1 MDFITIL
8 HIFEMKPTGTSETLA
23 QLRLKRCRDE
33 DLDELDDEAMKHIA
47 NLQKRRSIVL
57 MVSLSSPLFL
67 EGANFLGTGLVLR
80 VGNIHRNRSII
91 IRWCNELDHVLFS
104 RQFRLCRE
112 DFYYV
117 IIKISNSLDVV
128 DQQAINSS

>member
-1 MDFITIL
+1 
-8 HIFEMKPTGTSETLA
+8 MKPIGTNETLA

-57 MVSLSSPLFL
+57 MGVSLS
-67 EGANFLGTGLVLR
+67 NFLGTGLVLR
-80 VGNIHRNRSII
+80 VGNVHRDRSIV
-91 IRWCNELDHVLFS
+91 IRWCNELDDVMFS
-104 RQFRLCRE
+104 RQSRLCRE

-117 IIKISNSLDVV
+117 IIKIDFFRIFSM
-128 DQQAINSS
+128 